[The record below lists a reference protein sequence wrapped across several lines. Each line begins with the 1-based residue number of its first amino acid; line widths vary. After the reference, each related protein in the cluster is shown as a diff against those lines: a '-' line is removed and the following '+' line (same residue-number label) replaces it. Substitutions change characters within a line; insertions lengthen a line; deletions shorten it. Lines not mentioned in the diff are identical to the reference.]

1 MVKFLSALFKRPTA
15 KGLEQ
20 YDDEYVS
27 YCIEQEQTVSEL
39 ESALHASDNPNDI
52 ALQTLKTVCT
62 FYDADWAGLLEL
74 DLELGVTT
82 TGWQYHAE
90 SKPVMPHK
98 MQEFENIYP
107 MKTWLN
113 ALKSGVQPGLH
124 RIDEDLAERPQK
136 RRTNHH
142 TGFTLY
148 SKSVAA
154 GISSI

>member
-90 SKPVMPHK
+90 SKPVMPH
-98 MQEFENIYP
+98 
-107 MKTWLN
+107 
-113 ALKSGVQPGLH
+113 
-124 RIDEDLAERPQK
+124 
-136 RRTNHH
+136 
-142 TGFTLY
+142 